1 MDIFNLIKIKISL
14 SFKYYIK
21 YIFPKLKLIIY
32 LFYLFIKICN
42 KYNLMLIIN
51 YLKRII
57 YIQII
62 KLYFLLSIKN
72 LSFFDSQGPQKE
84 FLSL

>member
-1 MDIFNLIKIKISL
+1 
-14 SFKYYIK
+14 
-21 YIFPKLKLIIY
+21 
-32 LFYLFIKICN
+32 
-42 KYNLMLIIN
+42 MLIIN

-62 KLYFLLSIKN
+62 KLYFLLSIKK
-72 LSFFDSQGPQKE
+72 LLFFDSQGPQKE

>member
-1 MDIFNLIKIKISL
+1 
-14 SFKYYIK
+14 
-21 YIFPKLKLIIY
+21 
-32 LFYLFIKICN
+32 
-42 KYNLMLIIN
+42 MLIIN

-57 YIQII
+57 YIQIM
-62 KLYFLLSIKN
+62 KLYFLLSIKK